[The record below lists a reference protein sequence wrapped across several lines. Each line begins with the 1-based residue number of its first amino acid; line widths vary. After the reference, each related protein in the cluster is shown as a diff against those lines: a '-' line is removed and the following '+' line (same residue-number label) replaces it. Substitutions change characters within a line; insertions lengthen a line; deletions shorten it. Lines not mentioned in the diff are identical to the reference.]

1 MPREIPL
8 ATPGEILNE
17 EWLKPLGISQYALA
31 KAIRVS
37 PRRINQIVHG
47 KRAIT
52 ADTALRLAA
61 FFGTD
66 AQSWLNLQ
74 THYDTEMERDILAD
88 MLAQIPRCLASPQS
102 AHARGM
108 MPIASQHSQLP
119 VFRPE
124 IRHCSHLTPPA
135 ELPASA
141 VPQIGRA
148 CVGKECRSRWSP
160 YH

>member
-47 KRAIT
+47 NRAIT

-74 THYDTEMERDILAD
+74 THYDTEMERDILVD
-88 MLAQIPRCLASPQS
+88 MLAQIPPRLATERSCLRND
-102 AHARGM
+102 AHRFPTFPTSCFSTRNKALLA
-108 MPIASQHSQLP
+108 PHA
-119 VFRPE
+119 
-124 IRHCSHLTPPA
+124 
-135 ELPASA
+135 
-141 VPQIGRA
+141 A
-148 CVGKECRSRWSP
+148 C
-160 YH
+160 

>member
-61 FFGTD
+61 FLGLMHRVGLICKHITIPK
-66 AQSWLNLQ
+66 WNEIYWQ
-74 THYDTEMERDILAD
+74 TCSRKS
-88 MLAQIPRCLASPQS
+88 PVASPRHR
-102 AHARGM
+102 AL
-108 MPIASQHSQLP
+108 MP
-119 VFRPE
+119 E
-124 IRHCSHLTPPA
+124 
-135 ELPASA
+135 E
-141 VPQIGRA
+141 
-148 CVGKECRSRWSP
+148 
-160 YH
+160 